1 MNKKLVSKLA
11 FIADK
16 NVWLSVRLH
25 LDCFPLEHLWLE
37 FTTYTSISRFINYFT
52 LLSNYHNDSKHSFL
66 KTNSLFIYIW
76 NLHFGIYLNKNIL
89 VNVKYK
95 RQDNRPFNIPLFHT
109 PQFIRSRV
117 QVLFLVYRS
126 GCCFYS
132 TRVACTLELGLRE
145 NSQFKLSRQDIPL
158 FYTPQ
163 FKRSRVQVLFLVHRS
178 GCCFHSTRVACTLE
192 LGLRE
197 NGVFSLKTMPRVDI
211 FLK

>member
-66 KTNSLFIYIW
+66 KINSLFIYIW

-89 VNVKYK
+89 INVRYK
-95 RQDNRPFNIPLFHT
+95 RQDTRPFYIP
-109 PQFIRSRV
+109 
-117 QVLFLVYRS
+117 
-126 GCCFYS
+126 
-132 TRVACTLELGLRE
+132 
-145 NSQFKLSRQDIPL
+145 QFKLSRQDIPL
-158 FYTPQ
+158 FILLNLSAPEFKFYSWYTGAGAV
-163 FKRSRVQVLFLVHRS
+163 FTAHVLLAR
-178 GCCFHSTRVACTLE
+178 
-192 LGLRE
+192 
-197 NGVFSLKTMPRVDI
+197 
-211 FLK
+211 